1 MALDDNHDSVVLSCA
16 KVINV
21 MLSFEFNESYF
32 ESSEVTLFLFFCLSL
47 FPLLVQVSYSLFVNL
62 LLQRVVDQG
71 KDICTAP
78 VFRSK
83 PDLDGG
89 FLEGV
94 FWKYNTK
101 PSNILPQYGDDDED
115 EGDEK
120 HTIQDDVVVSGQDVA
135 AGFIRMGILPRIC
148 FLLEVSFCFF

>member
-1 MALDDNHDSVVLSCA
+1 M
-16 KVINV
+16 
-21 MLSFEFNESYF
+21 
-32 ESSEVTLFLFFCLSL
+32 
-47 FPLLVQVSYSLFVNL
+47 VNL

-89 FLEGV
+89 FLEGG

-101 PSNILPQYGDDDED
+101 PSNLLPQYGDDDED

-148 FLLEVSFCFF
+148 FLLEVSFCFFS

>member
-1 MALDDNHDSVVLSCA
+1 
-16 KVINV
+16 
-21 MLSFEFNESYF
+21 
-32 ESSEVTLFLFFCLSL
+32 LSL
-47 FPLLVQVSYSLFVNL
+47 ILSLLY
-62 LLQRVVDQG
+62 LQKVGNG

-89 FLEGV
+89 FLEGG

-101 PSNILPQYGDDDED
+101 PSNILPHCGDNDED
-115 EGDEK
+115 EADEK

-135 AGFIRMGILPRIC
+135 AGFVRMGILPRIC
-148 FLLEVSFCFF
+148 FLLEVSLPYSLICCRFFENTSNMRKLH

>member
-1 MALDDNHDSVVLSCA
+1 L
-16 KVINV
+16 
-21 MLSFEFNESYF
+21 
-32 ESSEVTLFLFFCLSL
+32 
-47 FPLLVQVSYSLFVNL
+47 VNL
-62 LLQRVVDQG
+62 LLQRVVDHG

-89 FLEGV
+89 FLEGG

-101 PSNILPQYGDDDED
+101 PSNILPQYGDNDED

-135 AGFIRMGILPRIC
+135 AGFIRMGVLPRIC
-148 FLLEVSFCFF
+148 FLLEVSFCFLILHVASLIILWLS